1 MEYRDEYE
9 LIMTVKIWSYI
20 IFIKIIMGTEMFSLR
35 KSSKLYYRM
44 YKFSCCCC

>member
-20 IFIKIIMGTEMFSLR
+20 IFIKIITMNIVIPVACQAHLFMGFFSFEI
-35 KSSKLYYRM
+35 S
-44 YKFSCCCC
+44 